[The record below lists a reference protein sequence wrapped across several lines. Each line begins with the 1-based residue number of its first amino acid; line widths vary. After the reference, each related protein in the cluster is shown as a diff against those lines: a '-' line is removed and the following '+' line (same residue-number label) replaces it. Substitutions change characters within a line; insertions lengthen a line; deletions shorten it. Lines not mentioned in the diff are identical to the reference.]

1 MLDTSTW
8 KEFRIEKIFDIINGK
23 GITTTEIEENPGELV
38 AVQSSESQNGCMGY
52 INKGYCIDMNY
63 KMTDKPCLTV
73 ARTGSV
79 AFVSYQPNGCVVGD
93 SAKILLLKDRDKISN
108 GVMLFLKT
116 ILTLLRERYN
126 FARKVTEDIYG
137 TDIIKLPVEN
147 TGGKAVIDE
156 NYKYSDDGY
165 VPDYQFMEDFIKSLN
180 GDVSSIPD
188 YFLDE
193 GYDKVCWYLDNI
205 DVEKF
210 ESEYAGKRIEKNIK
224 LSDRLF
230 KTFKIEILFERGNIY
245 KSVSY
250 SNEQVTDSVDNDYL
264 CYVTRSDNNNGI
276 MRYVVND
283 TETFEKGNCITIGD
297 TTATCFY
304 QEHDFVNGDHIIVM
318 RADWLNK
325 YVGQFIVTLLNFE
338 KFRYPPFGRAF
349 LMNCVK
355 DTELQLPIKHNDDG
369 TPFIDE
375 TKKYSVDG
383 YVPDWQF
390 MEDYIK
396 SLPFSC
402 KL

>member
-165 VPDYQFMEDFIKSLN
+165 VPDYQFMEDFIKSQN

-188 YFLDE
+188 YFKNE
-193 GYDKVCWYLDNI
+193 GYDKACWYLDNI

-210 ESEYAGKRIEKNIK
+210 ENEYAGKKEEKEIK
-224 LSDRLF
+224 LLDRVWKEFNIGGNKGLF
-230 KTFKIEILFERGNIY
+230 DCSLPNYDLKISEVYPGDINLITTAKY
-245 KSVSY
+245 
-250 SNEQVTDSVDNDYL
+250 
-264 CYVTRSDNNNGI
+264 NNGCGG
-276 MRYVVND
+276 YVIDGSCDTSPFQGNKITVNM
-283 TETFEKGNCITIGD
+283 FGY
-297 TTATCFY
+297 AFY
-304 QEHDFVNGDHIIVM
+304 QEKDFYAVGHGHVNILTPKFVM
-318 RADWLNK
+318 SR
-325 YVGQFIVTLLNFE
+325 YVGLFICSMINNDLYRFS
-338 KFRYPPFGRAF
+338 FGRAVYQGIIED
-349 LMNCVK
+349 LAIN
-355 DTELQLPIKHNDDG
+355 LPIKLNDDG
-369 TPFIDE
+369 APFIDE
-375 TKKYSVDG
+375 TKKYSVGG